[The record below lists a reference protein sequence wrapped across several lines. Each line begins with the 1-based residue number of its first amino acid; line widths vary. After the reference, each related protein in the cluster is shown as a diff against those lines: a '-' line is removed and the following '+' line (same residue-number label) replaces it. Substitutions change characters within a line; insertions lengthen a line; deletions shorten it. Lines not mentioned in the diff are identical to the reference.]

1 MRLVSTRMNAASA
14 PDTAAD
20 CPDLELEPPEFV
32 LDSDR
37 LSLAFFV
44 ARSAHAGQTRGGGG
58 RPYLDHPVQVAE
70 LLREEECSEPT
81 IAAGLLHDVVEDSG
95 LTVGD
100 VVESFGVEVGEL
112 VAALTEDPQIGDWE
126 ERKAAMR
133 DEVSKAGPDAAAVY
147 AADKLANLHDW
158 RAVYAEL
165 GEDAVEHFKA
175 PTLDAR
181 VRAWRSDLEM
191 VEDAAPSL
199 DLVGQLRV
207 ELGRFEHDRDRIR
220 VPSGR
225 AG

>member
-1 MRLVSTRMNAASA
+1 MNPAQA
-14 PDTAAD
+14 PHPVAD
-20 CPDLELEPPEFV
+20 SPDLELEPPDFV

-44 ARSAHAGQTRGGGG
+44 ARSAHAGHTRGGGG

-70 LLREEECSEPT
+70 LLREETSPEPT

-112 VAALTEDPQIGDWE
+112 VAALTEDPEISDWE
-126 ERKAAMR
+126 QRKAALR
-133 DEVSKAGPDAAAVY
+133 DEVSHAGPQAAAIY

-158 RAVYAEL
+158 RAVYAEV

-181 VRAWRSDLEM
+181 IRAWREDLAM
-191 VEDAAPSL
+191 VQGCTPSNG
-199 DLVGQLRV
+199 LVDGFRR
-207 ELGRFEHDRDRIR
+207 ELERFESDRGRAR

>member
-1 MRLVSTRMNAASA
+1 MNPAQA
-14 PDTAAD
+14 PHPVAD
-20 CPDLELEPPEFV
+20 SPDLELEPPDFV

-44 ARSAHAGQTRGGGG
+44 ARSAHAGHTRGGGG

-70 LLREEECSEPT
+70 LLREETSPEPT

-112 VAALTEDPQIGDWE
+112 VAALTEDPEISDWE
-126 ERKAAMR
+126 QRKAALR
-133 DEVSKAGPDAAAVY
+133 DEVSHAGPQAAAIY

-158 RAVYAEL
+158 RVVYAAV
-165 GEDAVEHFKA
+165 GERAVDYFKA

-181 VRAWRSDLEM
+181 IRVWEGDLELA
-191 VEDAAPSL
+191 ERDAPELSLTPRFRRELEAFRAQRRAP
-199 DLVGQLRV
+199 
-207 ELGRFEHDRDRIR
+207 DRRLTT
-220 VPSGR
+220 

>member
-1 MRLVSTRMNAASA
+1 MNTASA
-14 PDTAAD
+14 PDRPAD

-44 ARSAHAGQTRGGGG
+44 ARSAHAGQTRGGHG

-70 LLREEECSEPT
+70 LLREEGCPEPT

-112 VAALTEDPQIGDWE
+112 VAALTENPEIADWE
-126 ERKAAMR
+126 QRKVALR
-133 DEVSKAGPDAAAVY
+133 DEAAKGGPQAAAIY

-158 RAVYAEL
+158 RAVYSEV
-165 GEDAVEHFKA
+165 GEDAVEYFKA

-181 VRAWRSDLEM
+181 VRVWRGDVEM
-191 VEDAAPSL
+191 VERTADGLGLTERLHEELAA
-199 DLVGQLRV
+199 
-207 ELGRFEHDRDRIR
+207 FEAERESAR

-225 AG
+225 AGLSD

>member
-1 MRLVSTRMNAASA
+1 MNPASA
-14 PDTAAD
+14 PDSAAD

-70 LLREEECSEPT
+70 LLREEGCPEPT

-100 VVESFGVEVGEL
+100 VAESFGVEVGEL
-112 VAALTEDPQIGDWE
+112 VAALTEDPQIADWE

-175 PTLDAR
+175 PTIDAR
-181 VRAWRSDLEM
+181 IRAWRDDLATVEGCRSSD
-191 VEDAAPSL
+191 V
-199 DLVGQLRV
+199 LVGQFRA
-207 ELGRFEHDRDRIR
+207 ELERFEADREQAR
-220 VPSGR
+220 VLS
-225 AG
+225 AGAG

>member
-1 MRLVSTRMNAASA
+1 MNSVPA
-14 PDTAAD
+14 PDAAPD
-20 CPDLELEPPEFV
+20 YPDLELEPPEFV

-70 LLREEECSEPT
+70 LLREKGASEHT

-112 VAALTEDPQIGDWE
+112 VAALTEDPRIADWE

-133 DEVSKAGPDAAAVY
+133 HEVSKAGPEAAAIY

-181 VRAWRSDLEM
+181 IRAWRADLAM
-191 VEDAAPSL
+191 VQGCTPANG
-199 DLVGQLRV
+199 LVDGFQR
-207 ELGRFEHDRDRIR
+207 ELESFEADRDRTR
-220 VPSGR
+220 VASGR
-225 AG
+225 AA

>member
-1 MRLVSTRMNAASA
+1 V
-14 PDTAAD
+14 
-20 CPDLELEPPEFV
+20 EPPAFV
-32 LDSDR
+32 LASEP

-44 ARSAHAGQTRGGGG
+44 AREAHTGQTRGGGG

-70 LLREEECSEPT
+70 LLNEYGASEST

-112 VAALTEDPQIGDWE
+112 VAALTDDPGIEDWE
-126 ERKAAMR
+126 ERKQALREHVA
-133 DEVSKAGPDAAAVY
+133 EAGERAAAIY
-147 AADKLANLHDW
+147 AADKVANLHDW

-181 VRAWRSDLEM
+181 VRAWRADLKT
-191 VEDAAPSL
+191 VERVAPGL
-199 DLVGQLRV
+199 DLTSRFRR
-207 ELGRFEHDRDRIR
+207 ELDAFEADRSRR
-220 VPSGR
+220 LGEPAR
-225 AG
+225 AV